1 MYEVICTFYDLT
13 DNNFVYNV
21 GDSFP
26 RIGLEVSQDRIDE
39 LSGSNN
45 KRGTPLIKPKEKP
58 IVKRKNVK
66 KED

>member
-1 MYEVICTFYDLT
+1 MHEVIRTFYDLT

-26 RIGLEVSQDRIDE
+26 RVGLEVSQDRIEE
-39 LSGSNN
+39 LSGNNN
-45 KRGTPLIKPKEKP
+45 KQGTPLIKPKEKP
-58 IVKRKNVK
+58 IAKRKKVK

>member
-1 MYEVICTFYDLT
+1 MYEVIRTFYDLT

-26 RIGLEVSQDRIDE
+26 RVGLEVSQDRIEE
-39 LSGSNN
+39 LSGNNN
-45 KRGTPLIKPKEKP
+45 KQGTPLIKP
-58 IVKRKNVK
+58 IVKPVTKRKKAK